1 MFQRKTGGKA
11 YDSKNNSLSQS
22 HRLKDTDL
30 QLKKIKFNMWIRR
43 DTLKRKN
50 MGIQGWKNI
59 FHTNMNQKKT
69 VIQLR

>member
-1 MFQRKTGGKA
+1 
-11 YDSKNNSLSQS
+11 
-22 HRLKDTDL
+22 
-30 QLKKIKFNMWIRR
+30 MWIRR

-50 MGIQGWKNI
+50 MGIKGWKNI